1 MALGVKMAIKDPGGA
16 KAEKGVGGRIHFSHQ
31 SHLLP
36 RTLQVGL
43 PANDSNVRAAW
54 RRVIL
59 TAPGLEDYIS
69 GVILTEETLRQ
80 TQGAGLDPL
89 ASLLRSDSSG
99 NAGHKGHGAGGGGAS
114 IGQHGSTEAHG
125 GSGKAEGGGGSA
137 GVGGSEGV
145 VPSPSWTRWPL
156 PFNLTSRK
164 IRVGVKV

>member
-1 MALGVKMAIKDPGGA
+1 MRSGTGSEDGNHGAGGA
-16 KAEKGVGGRIHFSHQ
+16 RAEKGVEGRIHFSHQ

-36 RTLQVGL
+36 LTLQVGL

-59 TAPGLEDYIS
+59 TTPGLEDYVS

-89 ASLLRSDSSG
+89 ASFLRTDSSG
-99 NAGHKGHGAGGGGAS
+99 NAGHKGNGAGGGGAS
-114 IGQHGSTEAHG
+114 IGQHGSAEAHG
-125 GSGKAEGGGGSA
+125 GSAKAEGG
-137 GVGGSEGV
+137 GVGGSEGL
-145 VPSPSWTRWPL
+145 VPPPSWTKWPL